1 MAKRTGPK
9 LLLNNKKLKA
19 LFPAMMI
26 APQDKYIAYALGVSK
41 VDTIKNWVT
50 NGCVL
55 MEQFEDKLEGLD
67 DIFSF
72 EYEAV
77 FEQRKLEYD
86 AKFRMLYDLEP
97 EEKIADRLR
106 LEYNN
111 FMLNEKRKF
120 IEANIY
126 RRESDLLEDVVLV
139 EDEDL
144 NEEYKMYIKFAR
156 IYQRAKCVKE
166 IGYLQNIDKHAGTSK
181 NVGLSLKLLEK
192 MNKDDFSDQQIVK
205 HEGNIE
211 VNTKSILSL
220 ALNYEKQQ
228 KEQTLQLEA
237 KKDNIIDVKPVN
249 LIETSIK
256 KED

>member
-1 MAKRTGPK
+1 
-9 LLLNNKKLKA
+9 
-19 LFPAMMI
+19 
-26 APQDKYIAYALGVSK
+26 
-41 VDTIKNWVT
+41 
-50 NGCVL
+50 
-55 MEQFEDKLEGLD
+55 
-67 DIFSF
+67 
-72 EYEAV
+72 
-77 FEQRKLEYD
+77 
-86 AKFRMLYDLEP
+86 MLYDLEP

-126 RRESDLLEDVVLV
+126 RRENDLLEDVVLV